1 MLLKVFGFGTVS
13 FLPIIEFAQILFL
26 KIISMFP
33 SKLRGEGGGMGET
46 RNRRDYCTGGCVCV
60 CVLLVSFRSFFF
72 SFLTQFNSKIEFT
85 FVAHFELS
93 KSVREYLCK
102 SMIRL

>member
-60 CVLLVSFRSFFF
+60 CASRIFSLFLLLF
-72 SFLTQFNSKIEFT
+72 FNSIQLEDRIYFRGT
-85 FVAHFELS
+85 LRAFEKGARISLQ
-93 KSVREYLCK
+93 KYD
-102 SMIRL
+102 